1 MVMQTDFLHLRVG
14 GRYRIVVPFRDFD
27 GEVHQ
32 PGVVWTFRGHS
43 FLPYDDGLSLF
54 VTTDDGR
61 DRQIRLRWLEGDQA
75 EIIDNLS
82 AYLQPVA

>member
-1 MVMQTDFLHLRVG
+1 MVTQTDFLHLRIG
-14 GRYRIVVPFRDFD
+14 GRYRIVEPFLDFD
-27 GEVHQ
+27 GEMHR

-54 VTTDDGR
+54 VTTNDGR

-75 EIIDNLS
+75 EIVDNLS
-82 AYLQPVA
+82 AYLQPAA

>member
-1 MVMQTDFLHLRVG
+1 MVMRTDFMHLRIG
-14 GRYRIVVPFRDFD
+14 AGYRVVAPFRDFD

-32 PGVVWTFRGHS
+32 PGTVWTFRGHS

-54 VTTDDGR
+54 VEQDGR

-82 AYLQPVA
+82 AYLQPAA